1 MASVNVRS
9 LSFCIELNSR
19 DHIKRVSL
27 PDGFGDRLMI
37 EGFLGELDEMELIE
51 DIMLK
56 VRGTDGV
63 LRIDLT
69 REELK
74 QTLQKGRLQSKT
86 ESELASSAGPL
97 SKDSTL

>member
-1 MASVNVRS
+1 
-9 LSFCIELNSR
+9 
-19 DHIKRVSL
+19 
-27 PDGFGDRLMI
+27 MI